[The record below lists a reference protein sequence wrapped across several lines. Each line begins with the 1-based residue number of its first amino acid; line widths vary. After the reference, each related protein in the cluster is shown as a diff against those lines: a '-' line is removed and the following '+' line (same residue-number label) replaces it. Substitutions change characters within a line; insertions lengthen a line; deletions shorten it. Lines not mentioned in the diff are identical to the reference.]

1 MIMNVEKA
9 NKAIALND
17 GIMECIP
24 DGYTAKI
31 IKHDDVN
38 ITEVLISGE
47 YTNEEDVDVYGPL
60 IGVINVSYKII
71 PDDFI
76 LTEEL
81 SQCIVKIQQVLN
93 K

>member
-1 MIMNVEKA
+1 MIINVDKA

-17 GIMECIP
+17 EIMECIP
-24 DGYTAKI
+24 DGYTAVM
-31 IKHDDVN
+31 IKHADVN
-38 ITEVLISGE
+38 ITEVLIYGE
-47 YTNEEDVDVYGPL
+47 YINEEDINVHGQL
-60 IGVINVSYKII
+60 IGVMNVSYKII

-81 SQCIVKIQQVLN
+81 SQCIVNIQQVLN

>member
-1 MIMNVEKA
+1 MIINVEKA

-17 GIMECIP
+17 GIKECIP
-24 DGYTAKI
+24 DGYTAVM
-31 IKHDDVN
+31 IKHEDVN
-38 ITEVLISGE
+38 ITEVLIYGE
-47 YTNEEDVDVYGPL
+47 YTNEDDIDVYGQL
-60 IGVINVSYKII
+60 IGVINVSHKII

-81 SQCIVKIQQVLN
+81 SECITKIQQVLN

>member
-1 MIMNVEKA
+1 MIINVDKA

-38 ITEVLISGE
+38 ITKVLISGE

-60 IGVINVSYKII
+60 IGVMNVSYKII

-81 SQCIVKIQQVLN
+81 SQCIVKIQHVLN

>member
-1 MIMNVEKA
+1 MIINIEKA
-9 NKAIALND
+9 NEAIALND

-24 DGYTAKI
+24 DGYTAVM
-31 IKHDDVN
+31 IKHADVN
-38 ITEVLISGE
+38 NTEVLIHGE
-47 YTNEEDVDVYGPL
+47 YINEEDISVGGQLVC
-60 IGVINVSYKII
+60 VTNASYKII

>member
-1 MIMNVEKA
+1 MIINVDKA

-17 GIMECIP
+17 EIMECIP
-24 DGYTAKI
+24 DGYTAVM
-31 IKHDDVN
+31 IKHADVN
-38 ITEVLISGE
+38 ITEVLIYGE
-47 YTNEEDVDVYGPL
+47 YINEEDINVHGQL
-60 IGVINVSYKII
+60 IGVMNVSYKII

-81 SQCIVKIQQVLN
+81 SQCIVKIQQMLN

>member
-1 MIMNVEKA
+1 MIINIEKA
-9 NKAIALND
+9 NEAIALND

-60 IGVINVSYKII
+60 IGVMNVSYKII

-81 SQCIVKIQQVLN
+81 YQCIVKIQQVLN

>member
-1 MIMNVEKA
+1 MIINIEKA
-9 NKAIALND
+9 NEAIALND

-24 DGYTAKI
+24 DGYTAVM
-31 IKHDDVN
+31 IKHADVN

-47 YTNEEDVDVYGPL
+47 YINEEDVNVYGPL

-81 SQCIVKIQQVLN
+81 YQCIVKIQHVLN

>member
-1 MIMNVEKA
+1 MIINVDKA

-60 IGVINVSYKII
+60 IGVTNVSHKII

-81 SQCIVKIQQVLN
+81 SQCIVNIQQVLN

>member
-1 MIMNVEKA
+1 MIINVEKA

-24 DGYTAKI
+24 DGYTAEI

-47 YTNEEDVDVYGPL
+47 YTNEDDIDVYGQL
-60 IGVINVSYKII
+60 VCVTNASYKII

-76 LTEEL
+76 LNEEL
-81 SQCIVKIQQVLN
+81 SECITKIQQVLN